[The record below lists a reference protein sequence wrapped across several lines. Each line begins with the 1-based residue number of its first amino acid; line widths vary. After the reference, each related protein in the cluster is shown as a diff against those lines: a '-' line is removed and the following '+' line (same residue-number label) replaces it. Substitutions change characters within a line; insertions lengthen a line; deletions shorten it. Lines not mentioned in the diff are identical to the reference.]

1 MKLLKL
7 IINAF
12 GPFVDKTVINFDEFG
27 NNGLFLVTGDTG
39 SGKTTIFD
47 AISFALFGNAS
58 GSTRNNINSLR
69 SDFADEDNRTY
80 VELQFLNRGEKYVI
94 TRKAQHKKLNRKTP
108 ISEEITLICPCGKIL
123 TQADATNK
131 IQEIIGLDKSQFA
144 QIVMLAQGEFQR
156 LLNANTKDRREI
168 FQKIFKT
175 YALYNFQQKLKLLT
189 M

>member
-47 AISFALFGNAS
+47 AISFALFGSAS

-94 TRKAQHKKLNRKTP
+94 TRKAQHKK
-108 ISEEITLICPCGKIL
+108 
-123 TQADATNK
+123 
-131 IQEIIGLDKSQFA
+131 
-144 QIVMLAQGEFQR
+144 
-156 LLNANTKDRREI
+156 
-168 FQKIFKT
+168 
-175 YALYNFQQKLKLLT
+175 QQ
-189 M
+189 